1 MKIIKQFNLFMLL
14 VVFSSVG
21 YADNPGDVED
31 VTSENEEVVALQEEV
46 AESSDESADESSS
59 DSDADEEVVQLQK
72 GCCNWF

>member
-31 VTSENEEVVALQEEV
+31 VTSENEEVVPYFKKILCT
-46 AESSDESADESSS
+46 ESSDESADESI
-59 DSDADEEVVQLQK
+59 EQI
-72 GCCNWF
+72 

>member
-46 AESSDESADESSS
+46 AETSDESAD
-59 DSDADEEVVQLQK
+59 D
-72 GCCNWF
+72 